1 MTEDLAT
8 MNERRFYIKC
18 MTVKEI
24 DNLLKNSFALT
35 NEEKEKYSKE
45 ILTDEEIK
53 KLKAIM
59 TNPESNSVGVEDDFV
74 LNV

>member
-1 MTEDLAT
+1 MDTLTE
-8 MNERRFYIKC
+8 
-18 MTVKEI
+18 KEI
-24 DNLLKNSFALT
+24 DNLFKNSFTLT

-59 TNPESNSVGVEDDFV
+59 ANPENNFIEVEDDFV
-74 LNV
+74 VET

>member
-1 MTEDLAT
+1 MESVS
-8 MNERRFYIKC
+8 E
-18 MTVKEI
+18 KEI
-24 DNLLKNSFALT
+24 DNLLKNSFTLT

-59 TNPESNSVGVEDDFV
+59 ANTEDSFVDVEDDFIMETI
-74 LNV
+74 

>member
-1 MTEDLAT
+1 MIIKYY
-8 MNERRFYIKC
+8 ERRFYMKC

-24 DNLLKNSFALT
+24 DNLLKNSFTLT
-35 NEEKEKYSKE
+35 DEEKEKEKYSKE

-59 TNPESNSVGVEDDFV
+59 TNPEGNSVGVGDDF
-74 LNV
+74 L